1 MRLIYI
7 GFLLMPL
14 MTAMTAMTAE
24 APDLSQI
31 PASAGIS
38 THGEITSWHDLQ
50 IVGTDSQRHVMV
62 KFDGQRIAVA
72 RALVEHD
79 DGEAA
84 NELPKLI
91 KRATAAEIPL
101 SHLRLERGLLTG
113 IHLRGSNEL
122 VLGNG
127 ILVSEK
133 TSLDQLPAQRVAL
146 KEAAHALAES
156 LSTSSLSPLA
166 QSALRKILAQLDQS
180 ASAKDD
186 DFSPE
191 LVRHLLRND
200 WLANDFTT
208 NVAYANLRHALVQA
222 MTLQKGQT
230 FRGDGMALVEWV
242 NALKNRVF
250 VLTTPTGNSRLQNHA
265 QSPYDAPTSA
275 PTSAPT
281 TRMLVQYFPAEVD
294 PLTST
299 LPTRA
304 EVWWGRERLA
314 WWDAQSGFS
323 ADVARWRTV
332 LPDNGDGVGVQT
344 IEEWRPPHLV
354 LSDPNGAL
362 TALCTM
368 HGMLCPAV
376 AGNHDDQERFLAD
389 AARCLPDAKYLD
401 LIGQYLFS
409 YVHDSPDPQRPELIG
424 VHGFSGDIHQTVEQ
438 TVKTVCDGQMRG
450 DCDDLSEVYHHL
462 LTRQGRLPHIFSL
475 PGHAACAWSVHEG
488 DLWKTRVLH
497 TGQPLE
503 FSADTLEKTLAQL
516 FKHFD
521 PNDTNSGATVS
532 LLLRFAGE
540 NTRSHWRLGSRI
552 MYDQEYAQKM
562 IAVQRDWYF
571 YTHAHA
577 IATMQGMIA
586 AGDNDNANWSELSG
600 LYRRT
605 GQWAAAMAAERTS
618 LALRKDPLERLDAQF
633 TVVSLLA
640 RAHHVDATLREAH
653 ALLRSLD
660 DHFTDQPTVRMKYM
674 QNLYLYLSDDA
685 YHEIR
690 QTVISQ
696 LFPHV
701 EKQRQDLSQWAR
713 TRFNRRAWIEQA
725 REERFSAELVIHATA
740 KTFMHDTTPLINQ
753 PVLQQQLLFADRW
766 LNELAFLDTGERD
779 DVMAAYAL
787 VGQLDSALI
796 GEAEFDMLLDQASE
810 PTMWTDSHRKRL
822 SGLPQLRLD
831 LPWIR
836 ICVPYWAERLSSC
849 MGGHQNPIDEKNA
862 LHLIARLQSAIDS
875 CARLEMNAPY
885 LDQTRRWVGL
895 MDSLLR
901 HDEDGLRSLFRRYA
915 ERHDR
920 KSDEMLTNNLAAL
933 ARHLPPTW
941 FRRVLTLWDETAATK
956 PGYFAL
962 AWGCAQSEA
971 IPQALEVGA
980 LAAQRFAD
988 DPAFVDEFIY
998 LQHVLAGGTS
1008 P

>member
-1 MRLIYI
+1 MRLIHL

-14 MTAMTAMTAE
+14 ITAMTAE

-38 THGEITSWHDLQ
+38 THGETTSWHALE

-62 KFDGQRIAVA
+62 NIDGQRIAVA

-91 KRATAAEIPL
+91 KRANAAEISL
-101 SHLRLERGLLTG
+101 SHLRLDRGLLTG

-127 ILVSEK
+127 ILIGEK

-191 LVRHLLRND
+191 LVRHLLSNN

-208 NVAYANLRHALVQA
+208 NIDYANLRHALTQA
-222 MTLQKGQT
+222 MTLQKGQC

-250 VLTTPTGNSRLQNHA
+250 VLTTPTGNSRLQNHP
-265 QSPYDAPTSA
+265 QSPYDAPAST
-275 PTSAPT
+275 PT

-294 PLTST
+294 PLIST

-332 LPDNGDGVGVQT
+332 LPDNGDGVGSQT

-354 LSDPNGAL
+354 LSDANGAI

-368 HGMLCPAV
+368 HGVLRPAL

-409 YVHDSPDPQRPELIG
+409 YVHDSPDPQRCELIG
-424 VHGFSGDIHQTVEQ
+424 VHGFSDDIHQTVEQ
-438 TVKTVCDGQMRG
+438 TVSTVCDGQMRG

-462 LTRQGRLPHIFSL
+462 LSRQGHLPQVFSL
-475 PGHAACAWSVHEG
+475 PGHAACAWSLHEG
-488 DLWKTRVLH
+488 DLWKTCVLQ

-503 FSADTLEKTLAQL
+503 FSADSLEKTLAQL

-521 PNDTNSGATVS
+521 PNYTEGGATVS

-552 MYDQEYAQKM
+552 MYDHEYAQKM
-562 IAVQRDWYF
+562 IAVQRDWFF

-586 AGDNDNANWSELSG
+586 AGDHDNANWSELSG

-605 GQWAAAMAAERTS
+605 GQWAAATAAERTS
-618 LALRKDPLERLDAQF
+618 LALRKNPLERLDAQF
-633 TVVSLLA
+633 TVISLLS
-640 RAHHVDATLREAH
+640 RDHHVAAALREAQT
-653 ALLRSLD
+653 LLQSLD
-660 DHFTDQPTVRMKYM
+660 GDFKDQPAVQIKYI
-674 QNLYLYLSDDA
+674 QRLCLQLSDDA
-685 YHEIR
+685 YQDFR
-690 QTVISQ
+690 QLLISQ
-696 LFPHV
+696 RLFPHM
-701 EKQRQDLSQWAR
+701 EKQRQELSQWAR
-713 TRFNRRAWIEQA
+713 TRFNRRAWAEQA

-740 KTFMHDTTPLINQ
+740 EAFMHDTTPLANQ

-787 VGQLDSALI
+787 VGQLDGALI
-796 GEAEFDMLLDQASE
+796 GEAEFDMLLDQATE
-810 PTMWTDSHRKRL
+810 PTMWTDSHRRRL

-836 ICVPYWAERLSSC
+836 ICVPYWTERLSSC
-849 MGGHQNPIDEKNA
+849 MGGQQNPIDEKNA

-875 CARLEMNAPY
+875 CARLEMNATY
-885 LDQTRRWVGL
+885 LDHTRRWVGL

-901 HDEDGLRSLFRRYA
+901 HDEDGLRSIFRRYA

-920 KSDEMLTNNLAAL
+920 KSDEMLTDNLVAL
-933 ARHLPPTW
+933 ARHLPPRW

-988 DPAFVDEFIY
+988 DPAFVDEFVY